1 MNVGAQN
8 VDRNVSFC
16 AIIRLQKFV
25 ATFLVRARFSEK
37 LWQQTTDLEI
47 CYELLNINTS
57 ICSKE
62 GLLIVSKTLAQR
74 EG

>member
-1 MNVGAQN
+1 MAKADFDNNLGFDAHWMNAGTLN

-16 AIIRLQKFV
+16 A
-25 ATFLVRARFSEK
+25 
-37 LWQQTTDLEI
+37 
-47 CYELLNINTS
+47 S